1 MQRSLKIFEQ
11 EFFEKLSKKEI
22 NLAEIQKVPEIYLI
36 SETYQEKIGVI
47 SKELD
52 DAKIY
57 AERAK

>member
-11 EFFEKLSKKEI
+11 EFFEKLSKNEI
-22 NLAEIQKVPEIYLI
+22 DLTTIQKVPEIYLI
-36 SETYQEKIGVI
+36 SEIFQEKIGNI

>member
-11 EFFEKLSKKEI
+11 EFFEKLSKREI
-22 NLAEIQKVPEIYLI
+22 DLSSIGKVPQIYLQ
-36 SETYQEKIGVI
+36 SETFQEKIGNI

>member
-22 NLAEIQKVPEIYLI
+22 NLNSIGKVPEIYLA
-36 SETYQEKIGVI
+36 SEKHQESIANI